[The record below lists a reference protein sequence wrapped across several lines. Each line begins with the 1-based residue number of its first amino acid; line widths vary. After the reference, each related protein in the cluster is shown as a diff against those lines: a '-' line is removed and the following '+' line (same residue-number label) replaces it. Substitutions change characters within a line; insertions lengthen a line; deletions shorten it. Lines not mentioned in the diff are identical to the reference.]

1 MGMGRQMRQGPCVV
15 LCMVLSCLPGLCWEG
30 GVLISRAELS
40 QNVSP
45 GETVALPKD
54 SDTVLILGQRK

>member
-1 MGMGRQMRQGPCVV
+1 MV

>member
-1 MGMGRQMRQGPCVV
+1 M
-15 LCMVLSCLPGLCWEG
+15 
-30 GVLISRAELS
+30 LISRAELS